1 MFKTFVLFY
10 NAWCIVSRFVL
21 RCLCCL
27 MLSLEDELSK
37 DDPEELE
44 KLDGKL
50 LEGKCNMSTIVT

>member
-1 MFKTFVLFY
+1 
-10 NAWCIVSRFVL
+10 
-21 RCLCCL
+21 

-50 LEGKCNMSTIVT
+50 LEGKCNMSTLVT